1 MDKSLLLLRGDEN
14 MANKM
19 VIDGVVYVAKE
30 EYDKEIVERKAK
42 ELGGIEEKA
51 LIEAMLKTSGYAFSR
66 IVEEV
71 AKKKIN
77 DIGYFDSDIFDEIR
91 DYNGK
96 ELQKKF
102 AIVALAL
109 QD

>member
-1 MDKSLLLLRGDEN
+1 
-14 MANKM
+14 MAKKM

-51 LIEAMLKTSGYAFSR
+51 LIEAMLKARGYAFSR
-66 IVEEV
+66 IVKEV
-71 AKKKIN
+71 AKKKIT
-77 DIGYFDSDIFDEIR
+77 DIGYFDIFDETE
-91 DYNGK
+91 DYDGK
-96 ELQKKF
+96 ELQKKL
-102 AIVALAL
+102 AIVALVL

>member
-1 MDKSLLLLRGDEN
+1 

-19 VIDGVVYVAKE
+19 VIDGVVYIAKE

-42 ELGGIEEKA
+42 ELAGIEEKA

-77 DIGYFDSDIFDEIR
+77 DIGYFDADIFDEIR